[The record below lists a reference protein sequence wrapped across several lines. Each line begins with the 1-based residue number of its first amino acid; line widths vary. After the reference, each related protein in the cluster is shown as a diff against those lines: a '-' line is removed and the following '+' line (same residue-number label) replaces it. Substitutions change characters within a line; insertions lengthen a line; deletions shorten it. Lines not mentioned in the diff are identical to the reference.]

1 MILRSVL
8 KIIRKKSFSKE
19 TGAKAKEFK
28 TRSLDMPLTCIS
40 QIKIPSCTYF
50 YKLEIHI

>member
-8 KIIRKKSFSKE
+8 KIIRKQSFSKE

-28 TRSLDMPLTCIS
+28 TRSSEMPLICIS
-40 QIKIPSCTYF
+40 QVKIHHHVHTSTN
-50 YKLEIHI
+50 